1 MTKQKETLTMSEFRP
16 IHSPEGAGRVRLPEE
31 AIPTPVRAKK
41 PYSAPKLTK
50 LGPLDEDDPRRL
62 AFDSCAKSGEL

>member
-1 MTKQKETLTMSEFRP
+1 MSEFRP